1 MNRSKV
7 IHISLSF
14 LLMLLMAI
22 GVLSCGENEEEL
34 AQPVSPVENPGTIVD
49 PQEGST
55 LGPPAQIVWI
65 RINELDG
72 SRVELL
78 GDFED
83 CDQIKHQNTF
93 IVRVLDAN
101 GEPVPGARVEWTLNT
116 WPDGVGDIIETD
128 DPGHNDIPEVQAA
141 PQIKVDNQ
149 FAITFTDSEDS
160 SPPQLKGMGRDDGD
174 ILIREGETWIT
185 ITSIREGDTDVTAFV
200 PAIPRDGERS
210 HKIFGVKHWVD
221 LDWVFPNDQT
231 NSINFCVGGV
241 NEHTFVTTLTRVS
254 NPNEFV
260 PGVTVRYSI
269 LSGPNAI
276 WITSNE
282 PVSDGSGVAMA
293 TIRLIPSLETGE
305 LEPGEH
311 EILVEILPVP
321 LKRHGEVHDPGE
333 VAGVCGIRKEVTK
346 RWFGPSLEISKTG
359 PSEEIC
365 LLTDASYSITV
376 TNSGDAIATNITVT
390 DTFDTGTFQFVS
402 ADNGGTNTDGVVT
415 WNIGNL
421 DSGAGKTVGM
431 VLGAI
436 GIGSSDNTAEVASA
450 ECVTAGPVV
459 WTTVVVGP
467 PELLITKTGA
477 RVGLPPE
484 TSLIVGLREVAVYE
498 ITVTNTSA
506 TCQATDVR
514 ITDTVDPVDR
524 LPNDR
529 AFEFVEGSA
538 SDGGTYAD
546 GIVTWP
552 SMTLP
557 SGGSI
562 TVSVRLQAIRLSEPG
577 QPPWIPWINTAGVQ
591 CAEREHLLLPLV
603 TVDFETTVVEEV
615 CSVIFTLE
623 TDPDVTVINGAEV
636 TGDYKLTNTGAKD
649 ATFKLQKITID
660 DDPKGLEITRITID
674 GAEIPLRF
682 NAEGELIE
690 LIGED
695 EVLKPFSIVIPVG
708 GEATSIGL
716 SITLQGKIPRVTAYS
731 VIPEGVYDCGFPGI
745 PSLKGGTMTVLVTEQ

>member
-34 AQPVSPVENPGTIVD
+34 AKPVSPVENPGTIVD

-185 ITSIREGDTDVTAFV
+185 ITSIREGDTDVTVFV

-210 HKIFGVKHWVD
+210 HKIFGVKHWID
-221 LDWVFPNDQT
+221 LDWVFPDEQPDYEEE
-231 NSINFCVGGV
+231 NSINSCVGGV
-241 NEHTFVTTLTRVS
+241 NEHEFVTTLTRVS

-282 PVSDGSGVAMA
+282 PVSDGNGEASA

-431 VLGAI
+431 MLGAI
-436 GIGSSDNTAEVASA
+436 GIGSAENTAEAESA

-459 WTTVVVGP
+459 WTTVVIAP
-467 PELLITKTGA
+467 PELSITKTGA
-477 RVGLPPE
+477 RLGFLPE
-484 TSLIVGLREVAVYE
+484 TPRLIVGLRELAVYN
-498 ITVTNTSA
+498 ITVENAPTPQ
-506 TCQATDVR
+506 CQATDVR

-524 LPNDR
+524 LGNP
-529 AFEFVEGSA
+529 AFEFIEA

-552 SMTLP
+552 LMLLP
-557 SGGSI
+557 AGNFK
-562 TVSVRLQAIRLSEPG
+562 TVSVTLRAIRLSEPDPLLD
-577 QPPWIPWINTAGVQ
+577 PPWIPWANTAEVQ
-591 CAEREHLLLPLV
+591 CAERGWLNLPPV
-603 TVDFETTVVEEV
+603 TVDFETTIVEEV
-615 CSVIFTLE
+615 CSVVFTLVKDSPGE
-623 TDPDVTVINGAEV
+623 EFVVVQDDEV
-636 TGDYKLTNTGAKD
+636 TGNYILTNQGAKP
-649 ATFKLQKITID
+649 ATFVLQGITID
-660 DDPKGLEITRITID
+660 EEGLRITLITID
-674 GAEIPLRF
+674 GKT
-682 NAEGELIE
+682 IE
-690 LIGED
+690 EKD
-695 EVLKPFSIVIPVG
+695 FPFTIVIPVG
-708 GEATSIGL
+708 AERTSIGL
-716 SITLQGKIPRVTAYS
+716 SITLRGITPRVTAYS
-731 VIPEGVYDCGFPGI
+731 VIPEGVYDCGIPGER
-745 PSLKGGTMTVLVTEQ
+745 PPLQGGTMTVRVVVE